1 MIGQD
6 DIVAESLADYL
17 LRHPEMDQRLSKT
30 GQRAFYTTDST
41 DDFDNMQRRFLD
53 KGLNQNSPFSGIELG
68 ALRTAPCEL
77 FHCRITALPHLA
89 GFFVL
94 KKPNSLTFA
103 VLSRKPWGMV
113 TPGIDS
119 DRLLPVQFLN
129 VKKSKT

>member
-1 MIGQD
+1 MPN
-6 DIVAESLADYL
+6 
-17 LRHPEMDQRLSKT
+17 H
-30 GQRAFYTTDST
+30 
-41 DDFDNMQRRFLD
+41 FLD
-53 KGLNQNSPFSGIELG
+53 NASPQNSPFLG
-68 ALRTAPCEL
+68 TDLNDS
-77 FHCRITALPHLA
+77 HCRITALPHLA